1 LASHRHFTAIDLDD
15 LTADDLA
22 FEDRNSRRHRQPK
35 TRPAPAPKPTRRP
48 PRTEAD
54 QAFRCRKCQ
63 QFIGAP
69 ASGGRHR
76 NHCPNCLHSLHVD
89 QKHPGDR
96 RSECHSLMRPRGMIE
111 RRNGEQMIMHECLGC
126 GKTQPTRVAAD
137 DNPLLLM
144 RLEPIGLPPVAEFP
158 AAASEEE
165 TA

>member
-1 LASHRHFTAIDLDD
+1 LASHRSITTIDLDD

-22 FEDRNSRRHRQPK
+22 FTDRAARRHRQPRS
-35 TRPAPAPKPTRRP
+35 RPAPPTKPTRRP

-54 QAFRCRKCQ
+54 QAFRCRKCR

-89 QKHPGDR
+89 LKQPGDR
-96 RSECHSLMRPRGMIE
+96 RSECHALMRPRGIIE

-144 RLEPIGLPPVAEFP
+144 RLAPIGLSPVAALP
-158 AAASEEE
+158 AAAAEEE

>member
-1 LASHRHFTAIDLDD
+1 LASYHHSNEIDLDD

-22 FEDRNSRRHRQPK
+22 FTDRATRRRRQPK
-35 TRPAPAPKPTRRP
+35 TQAAPSKPTRRP
-48 PRTEAD
+48 PRTIDD
-54 QAFRCRKCQ
+54 QTFRCRKCRQ
-63 QFIGAP
+63 LIGAP

-89 QKHPGDR
+89 LKRPGDR
-96 RSECHSLMRPRGMIE
+96 RSECASLMRPRGIIE
-111 RRNGEQMIMHECLGC
+111 RRNGEQMILHECLGC

-144 RLEPIGLPPVAEFP
+144 RLEPIGLPSITAPELLAD
-158 AAASEEE
+158 EE

>member
-1 LASHRHFTAIDLDD
+1 LASHRHSIAIDHDD

-22 FEDRNSRRHRQPK
+22 FTDRRERRHRPAK
-35 TRPAPAPKPTRRP
+35 ARPALAPKPARRP

-54 QAFRCRKCQ
+54 QAFRCRKCK

-89 QKHPGDR
+89 LKHPGDR
-96 RSECHSLMRPRGMIE
+96 RSECGALMRPRGIIE
-111 RRNGEQMIMHECLGC
+111 RRNGEQMILHECLGC

-144 RLEPIGLPPVAEFP
+144 RLEPIGLPEQAELVAIE
-158 AAASEEE
+158 AS
-165 TA
+165 A